1 MTRINAVS
9 STSWIVRRYAR
20 WHSKLA
26 SVFDVEV
33 TTIRQGQRGEA
44 NDARKMA
51 MYLVKRL
58 RDLTYKRQ
66 WYYFEVG
73 SDGVAGLSCAQVR
86 AK

>member
-1 MTRINAVS
+1 MGTADRPSILMTRINADL
-9 STSWIVRRYAR
+9 STSWVVRRYAR

-58 RDLTYKRQ
+58 RDLTYKAT
-66 WYYFEVG
+66 V
-73 SDGVAGLSCAQVR
+73 VLL
-86 AK
+86 